1 MNIFIEDISPRL
13 PVIWNSLYSRKLIR
27 FDCFK
32 MSISYDVE
40 IKMQFFF
47 VEFIICTKMN
57 SEEDFLLAKLTY
69 KTPLSVSQ
77 SVRQS
82 PFLKNLV
89 RTTPPKRLDGLSWN
103 LQGIFLK
110 VSSCAP
116 DKNFYRQSVSKSVSH
131 QNQKILSGQLLLNG
145 WME

>member
-1 MNIFIEDISPRL
+1 MH
-13 PVIWNSLYSRKLIR
+13 KLECW
-27 FDCFK
+27 F
-32 MSISYDVE
+32 Y
-40 IKMQFFF
+40 
-47 VEFIICTKMN
+47 N
-57 SEEDFLLAKLTY
+57 
-69 KTPLSVSQ
+69 LSVLEAVFVSEANLQDPPVRQ
-77 SVRQS
+77 SVRYL
-82 PFLKNLV
+82 FKKNLV

-145 WME
+145 WSWNLQGIFLRVSSCAPDKNFWCLSVSKSVIHINEKKFCH